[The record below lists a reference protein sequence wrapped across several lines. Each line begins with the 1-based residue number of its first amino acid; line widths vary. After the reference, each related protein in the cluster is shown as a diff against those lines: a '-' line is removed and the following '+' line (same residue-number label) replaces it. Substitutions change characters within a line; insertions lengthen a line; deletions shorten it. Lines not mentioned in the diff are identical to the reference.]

1 MFLILRKS
9 NLKEFLEIE
18 TLLNVLDISLEDYML
33 MGFFLFFRVPRQF
46 RIGDTKTNISETSIN
61 ASESVISQT
70 TASIW

>member
-33 MGFFLFFRVPRQF
+33 MGFFLFFRVTRQF